1 METTSRSSPSLA
13 GVPRINSVSNTVL
26 AQLPSRSALLQLRRW
41 FSGLMVPVLMI
52 GLLVFHPL
60 PSEAARGGRIGGG
73 SFRAPS
79 MPRSGGYRGGGMG
92 GRMGGGY
99 NRGYGGGIGFPF
111 IIPFFGFGGGGLL
124 GFMVLMAFV
133 GVLVNAFR
141 GAGAGAGRPAMG
153 GYERPREISM
163 GPVSLLQ
170 LQIGL
175 LASAKDLQSDLRQL
189 ASSADTSN
197 SSGLQRVLQDTTL
210 ALLRQPDLWVY
221 ANVESGSVPF
231 NAAESTFNRLSMTER
246 SKLRE
251 ELTTNVG
258 GVRSAS
264 TELTSRGDADAT
276 SEFIVVTVLVA
287 SRSVVKLK
295 QADDGEQLRE
305 SLRILGST
313 ASSDLMAL
321 EVIWQPDGVGDV
333 LSADE
338 LVTAYPNLQHL

>member
-1 METTSRSSPSLA
+1 MA
-13 GVPRINSVSNTVL
+13 GVPRINPVFRTVL
-26 AQLPSRSALLQLRRW
+26 AQLPNRSALIQLRRW
-41 FSGLMVPVLMI
+41 LSGLMVPVVMI

-60 PSEAARGGRIGGG
+60 PSDAARGGRIGGG
-73 SFRAPS
+73 SFRAPT
-79 MPRSGGYRGGGMG
+79 MPRTGGYRGGGG
-92 GRMGGGY
+92 MGGGY
-99 NRGYGGGIGFPF
+99 SRGYGGGIGFPF
-111 IIPFFGFGGGGLL
+111 ILPFFGFGGGGLL

-153 GYERPREISM
+153 GYETPREMPM

-175 LASAKDLQSDLRQL
+175 LASAKDLQKDLRQL
-189 ASSADTSN
+189 AGSADTS
-197 SSGLQRVLQDTTL
+197 SSTGLQRVLQDTTL

-258 GVRSAS
+258 GVRSS
-264 TELTSRGDADAT
+264 GGELTSRGDADAT

-287 SRSVVKLK
+287 SRRVVKLK
-295 QADDGEQLRE
+295 QADNGEQLRE

>member
-1 METTSRSSPSLA
+1 MR
-13 GVPRINSVSNTVL
+13 VSNAVL
-26 AQLPSRSALLQLRRW
+26 AQLPNRSAFVPLRRW
-41 FSGLMVPVLMI
+41 LSGLMVPVLMI

-60 PSEAARGGRIGGG
+60 PSDAARGGRIGGG

-92 GRMGGGY
+92 GGY

-111 IIPFFGFGGGGLL
+111 ILPFFGFGGGGLL

-153 GYERPREISM
+153 GYERPREMTM

-197 SSGLQRVLQDTTL
+197 STGLQRVLQDTTL

-258 GVRSAS
+258 GVRSS
-264 TELTSRGDADAT
+264 GGELSSRGDADAT

-287 SRSVVKLK
+287 SSRTVNLK
-295 QADDGEQLRE
+295 QAENGEQLRE

-338 LVTAYPNLQHL
+338 LVTAYPNLRHL

>member
-1 METTSRSSPSLA
+1 MAE
-13 GVPRINSVSNTVL
+13 VPRIISVFRTVL
-26 AQLPSRSALLQLRRW
+26 AQLPNRSALIQLRRW
-41 FSGLMVPVLMI
+41 LSGLMVPVVMI

-73 SFRAPS
+73 SFRAPT
-79 MPRSGGYRGGGMG
+79 MPRTGGYRGGGG
-92 GRMGGGY
+92 MGGGY
-99 NRGYGGGIGFPF
+99 SRGYGGGIGFPF
-111 IIPFFGFGGGGLL
+111 LLPFFGFGGGGLL

-153 GYERPREISM
+153 GYETPREMPM

-175 LASAKDLQSDLRQL
+175 LASAKDLQKDLRQL
-189 ASSADTSN
+189 AGSADTS
-197 SSGLQRVLQDTTL
+197 SSTGLQRVLQDTTL

-258 GVRSAS
+258 GVRSS
-264 TELTSRGDADAT
+264 GGELTSRGDADAT

-287 SRSVVKLK
+287 SRRVVKLK
-295 QADDGEQLRE
+295 QADNGEQLRE

>member
-1 METTSRSSPSLA
+1 
-13 GVPRINSVSNTVL
+13 
-26 AQLPSRSALLQLRRW
+26 
-41 FSGLMVPVLMI
+41 MVPVLLM
-52 GLLVFHPL
+52 GLLLVHPL
-60 PSEAARGGRIGGG
+60 PSDAARGGRIGGG

-79 MPRSGGYRGGGMG
+79 VPRSGGYGGGVRGGYN
-92 GRMGGGY
+92 GGY
-99 NRGYGGGIGFPF
+99 NRGFGGGFGFPF
-111 IIPFFGFGGGGLL
+111 IIPIFGFGGGGLL
-124 GFMVLMAFV
+124 GFLVLMVIV

-141 GAGAGAGRPAMG
+141 GGGGRPVIGGGAG
-153 GYERPREISM
+153 GYDSPRDMPM

-175 LASAKDLQSDLRQL
+175 LASAKDLQSDLRSL
-189 ASSADTSN
+189 ASSADTSS

-221 ANVESGSVPF
+221 ANAESGSVPF

-258 GVRSAS
+258 GVRSSGES
-264 TELTSRGDADAT
+264 TANRGDADAT
-276 SEFIVVTVLVA
+276 NEFIVVTLLVA
-287 SRSVVKLK
+287 SRRAVTLK
-295 QADDGEQLRE
+295 KADNGEDLRE

-313 ASSDLMAL
+313 ASSDLIAL
-321 EVIWQPDGVGDV
+321 EVIWQPDGAGDV
-333 LSADE
+333 LSSEE

>member
-1 METTSRSSPSLA
+1 MAE
-13 GVPRINSVSNTVL
+13 VPRIISVFRTVL
-26 AQLPSRSALLQLRRW
+26 AQLPNRSALIQLRRW
-41 FSGLMVPVLMI
+41 LSGLMVPVVMI

-73 SFRAPS
+73 SFRAPT
-79 MPRSGGYRGGGMG
+79 MPRTGGYRGGGG
-92 GRMGGGY
+92 MGGGY
-99 NRGYGGGIGFPF
+99 SRGYGGGIGFPF
-111 IIPFFGFGGGGLL
+111 LLPFFGFGGGGLL

-153 GYERPREISM
+153 GYETPREMPM

-175 LASAKDLQSDLRQL
+175 LASAKDLQNDLRQL
-189 ASSADTSN
+189 AGSADTS
-197 SSGLQRVLQDTTL
+197 SSTGLQRVLQDTTL

-221 ANVESGSVPF
+221 ANVESGNVPF

-258 GVRSAS
+258 GVRSS
-264 TELTSRGDADAT
+264 GGDLTSRGDADAT

-287 SRSVVKLK
+287 SRRVVNLK
-295 QADDGEQLRE
+295 QAENGEQLRE

-338 LVTAYPNLQHL
+338 LVTAYPNLRHL

>member
-1 METTSRSSPSLA
+1 MVTALRSSPSLA
-13 GVPRINSVSNTVL
+13 GVPRICSVFNAVL
-26 AQLPSRSALLQLRRW
+26 AQLPNRSALVQLRRW
-41 FSGLMVPVLMI
+41 LSGLMVPVLMI

-79 MPRSGGYRGGGMG
+79 MPRTGGGYRGGG
-92 GRMGGGY
+92 MGGGY

-141 GAGAGAGRPAMG
+141 GAGAGAGRPSMG
-153 GYERPREISM
+153 GYERPREIPM

-189 ASSADTSN
+189 ASSADTSS

-251 ELTTNVG
+251 EITTNVG
-258 GVRSAS
+258 GVQSAS

-287 SRSVVKLK
+287 SRSAVKLK
-295 QADDGEQLRE
+295 QADNGEQLRE

>member
-1 METTSRSSPSLA
+1 
-13 GVPRINSVSNTVL
+13 
-26 AQLPSRSALLQLRRW
+26 
-41 FSGLMVPVLMI
+41 MVPVLMI

-60 PSEAARGGRIGGG
+60 PSDAARGGRIGGG

-92 GRMGGGY
+92 GGY

-111 IIPFFGFGGGGLL
+111 ILPFFGFGGGGLL

-153 GYERPREISM
+153 GYERPREMTM

-197 SSGLQRVLQDTTL
+197 STGLQRVLQDTTL

-258 GVRSAS
+258 GVRSS
-264 TELTSRGDADAT
+264 VGELSSRGDADAT

-287 SRSVVKLK
+287 SSRSVNLK
-295 QADDGEQLRE
+295 QAENGEQLRE

-338 LVTAYPNLQHL
+338 LVTAYPNLRHL